1 MDDFLRDS
9 EIEMGWSILLLQEFT
24 ASSFSERFRSSAGHQ
39 VFFVSPTEGNRSCAM
54 VIHVSIVHRV
64 LGHTFVHRDR
74 GVAVGLHWEGWNLLV
89 LSSHIH
95 PGHSGDLYSESLIQ
109 LQELMEV
116 GNLRSKF
123 VSSRLFAREIL
134 DTPVYRIIGIDAQA
148 SVVRYLSRDH
158 QAIIGDAAN
167 GSVSWK
173 GTEFVR
179 LCLENNLKLWN
190 TFSADVVDI
199 WTCHHDFR
207 FPVSQIDYILSDI
220 PRRATHEAGVKA
232 GSATVTDH
240 RAPYMAVCGK
250 WMQPQRKYIRQAQP
264 PPIGW
269 THRDANFC
277 NLIRRAHGWREVE
290 CNKLD
295 EK

>member
-1 MDDFLRDS
+1 MDDFLRDA

-39 VFFVSPTEGNRSCAM
+39 VFFVPPTEGNRSCAI

-89 LSSHIH
+89 ISSHLH
-95 PGHSGDLYSESLIQ
+95 PGHSRDLYSESLIQ

-116 GNLRSKF
+116 GNLRSTF

-167 GSVSWK
+167 GSVS
-173 GTEFVR
+173 
-179 LCLENNLKLWN
+179 
-190 TFSADVVDI
+190 
-199 WTCHHDFR
+199 
-207 FPVSQIDYILSDI
+207 
-220 PRRATHEAGVKA
+220 
-232 GSATVTDH
+232 
-240 RAPYMAVCGK
+240 
-250 WMQPQRKYIRQAQP
+250 
-264 PPIGW
+264 
-269 THRDANFC
+269 
-277 NLIRRAHGWREVE
+277 
-290 CNKLD
+290 
-295 EK
+295 

>member
-39 VFFVSPTEGNRSCAM
+39 VFFVPPTEGNRSCAI

-89 LSSHIH
+89 ISSHLH
-95 PGHSGDLYSESLIQ
+95 PGHSTDLYSESLIQ

-148 SVVRYLSRDH
+148 SVVKYLSRDH

-173 GTEFVR
+173 CTEFVR
-179 LCLENNLKLWN
+179 LCLENNLKYGTLFQQMWMTSGPAIM
-190 TFSADVVDI
+190 TFVFQLARQTTFYLISPGELPTRRESSLVQRQSRSIERPTWLCVASG
-199 WTCHHDFR
+199 C
-207 FPVSQIDYILSDI
+207 S
-220 PRRATHEAGVKA
+220 PRESIFGKRNLLLLAGPFGMPIFAT
-232 GSATVTDH
+232 
-240 RAPYMAVCGK
+240 
-250 WMQPQRKYIRQAQP
+250 
-264 PPIGW
+264 
-269 THRDANFC
+269 
-277 NLIRRAHGWREVE
+277 
-290 CNKLD
+290 
-295 EK
+295 